1 MPRATARPDRSTIA
15 TPAPR
20 APHDAPRTPRPAPRI
35 SRLTLAGAT
44 VQAIRERIL
53 SGAYAEGEPLR
64 QDALAEELGVS
75 RIPVR
80 EALRQLEVEGLVTF
94 SPHRG
99 AVVSSLSTADIEE
112 LFDLRALIESDLLR
126 RAVPALAAADFAQ
139 ADEVLDAF
147 ADAFRARDVALWG
160 KLNWRLHSTL
170 LAAAGRPRAL
180 GLAEN
185 LHHHSDRYARMQLAL
200 THGETRANE
209 EHRAIVAAARRRDA
223 ERAARLMRAHITN
236 AGRSLVKF
244 LRARRGE

>member
-1 MPRATARPDRSTIA
+1 MPRASARTARPSIA
-15 TPAPR
+15 PPVPPAPR
-20 APHDAPRTPRPAPRI
+20 VPHPAPRV

-44 VQAIRERIL
+44 LHAIRERIL

-64 QDALAEELGVS
+64 QDALAEELDVS

-99 AVVSSLSTADIEE
+99 AVVSSLSATDIEE
-112 LFDLRALIESDLLR
+112 LFELRALIEGDLLR

-160 KLNWRLHSTL
+160 ELNWRLHATL

-180 GLAEN
+180 AIAEN

-200 THGETRANE
+200 THGESRANE
-209 EHRAIVAAARRRDA
+209 EHRAIVAAARRGDA
-223 ERAARLMRAHITN
+223 ERAARLMSAHITH

-244 LRARRGE
+244 LRERRGE